1 MGALRSASS
10 GLMLL
15 NSSLQATYC
24 ASMPAR
30 PVEQPDH
37 SVNGQ
42 TFFKKV
48 GECLY
53 RYPNTGTY
61 YALVKRH
68 GKQFRKSLKTTDRQ
82 LADRK
87 LADFRSKIG
96 RLGNATRDRG
106 ITFMELAKDWFDAAK
121 TRVKPSSARSM
132 DLSIRQLNKH
142 FGTLQVRNITT
153 ADCHGWEKKRGASI
167 SASTF
172 NHDRTV
178 LVAVLNFGM
187 REGLLLDN
195 PALSIARRK
204 LPKGKMVIPTKEQ
217 FSLLVKTIRSA
228 DCRAWTAADL
238 IELLA
243 YSGMR
248 LSEATS
254 LTWGE
259 VDFERS
265 QFVVTGGIKGT
276 KNHEARAVPLFPAMR
291 SLLERIKSEAKNPV
305 GPNDRIIPTG
315 HARKAMS
322 TACKKASLPHF
333 HHHLFRHFF
342 VSQAIEAGVD
352 FKTIA
357 AWVGHKD
364 GGVLVAK
371 TYGHLRDVHSA
382 EMAKKMTFLVT

>member
-1 MGALRSASS
+1 
-10 GLMLL
+10 MLL
-15 NSSLQATYC
+15 NASLPPTYC
-24 ASMPAR
+24 AVMQAQLA
-30 PVEQPDH
+30 EQPKQR
-37 SVNGQ
+37 VNGQ

-68 GKQFRKSLKTTDRQ
+68 GKQFRKSLKTSDRQ
-82 LADRK
+82 LAERK
-87 LADFRSKIG
+87 LADYRSKIG
-96 RLGNATRDRG
+96 RLGNPSRDRG
-106 ITFMELAKDWFDAAK
+106 ITFMELAKDWFEVARTRMK
-121 TRVKPSSARSM
+121 TSSARSN
-132 DLSIRQLNKH
+132 DVCIGQLNKH
-142 FGTLQVRNITT
+142 FGTLTVRNITA
-153 ADCHGWEKKRGASI
+153 ADCRAWEKNRGAGI

-172 NHDRTV
+172 NHDRTA
-178 LVAVLNFGM
+178 LVAVLDFAVS
-187 REGLLLDN
+187 EGLLLDN
-195 PALSIARRK
+195 PARVIVRRK
-204 LPKGKMVIPTKEQ
+204 LPKRQVVIPTKEQ

-228 DCRAWTAADL
+228 DCRAWTAANL

-248 LSEATS
+248 LAEATA

-259 VDFERS
+259 IDFDRG
-265 QFVVTGGIKGT
+265 QFTVTGGIKGT
-276 KNHEARAVPLFPAMR
+276 KNHEARSVPLFPAMR
-291 SLLERIKSEAKNPV
+291 SLLERIKNGAKTPIGLNERV
-305 GPNDRIIPTG
+305 IPTG

-322 TACKKASLPHF
+322 TACKKAELPHF
-333 HHHLFRHFF
+333 YHHLFRHFF

-371 TYGHLRDVHSA
+371 TYGHLRDVHSF
-382 EMAKKMTFLVT
+382 EMAKKMTFSAA